1 MALVG
6 AGECG
11 ISARAGR
18 QQPTLGSRET
28 IWLERTRELRAQ
40 AAPVD
45 VVFLG
50 DSTVERAI
58 DDQLVGEE
66 SGLTALN
73 LGLTGDLGT
82 YGDYAILKRYLRR
95 LPPPRALVVWHA
107 VDVWGRDV
115 DPQLFGFT
123 EPDLH
128 DTLLAVRRRLGDS
141 RNAKGLVASPIAAL
155 GLVTQ
160 SGLMRIPS
168 YRYRGWLRG
177 ASGPALRDPAALL
190 GANAPHRVLDEQI
203 RQLAG
208 ASFAISSESRFW
220 FGALVD
226 LARRHGIVVLAARAP
241 LHERFRGDPAV
252 RAFIDESNRALT
264 AFFDAQPGVVQ
275 LAPENPVFTAD
286 QGYDDKDHVGPLG
299 RTYLSGYYARQVK
312 ERLDPLPRR
321 P

>member
-1 MALVG
+1 PAGPLSAGRPDGRALFRDHRARRRRRARVHLLPVLTVGTRSRLLPSLALMALVG

-115 DPQLFGFT
+115 DPQL
-123 EPDLH
+123 
-128 DTLLAVRRRLGDS
+128 
-141 RNAKGLVASPIAAL
+141 
-155 GLVTQ
+155 
-160 SGLMRIPS
+160 
-168 YRYRGWLRG
+168 
-177 ASGPALRDPAALL
+177 
-190 GANAPHRVLDEQI
+190 
-203 RQLAG
+203 
-208 ASFAISSESRFW
+208 
-220 FGALVD
+220 
-226 LARRHGIVVLAARAP
+226 
-241 LHERFRGDPAV
+241 
-252 RAFIDESNRALT
+252 
-264 AFFDAQPGVVQ
+264 
-275 LAPENPVFTAD
+275 
-286 QGYDDKDHVGPLG
+286 
-299 RTYLSGYYARQVK
+299 
-312 ERLDPLPRR
+312 
-321 P
+321 